1 MQLLDNET
9 PNYLRNIDFDEAIS
23 HKVHSRI
30 FEILGYLAIIDKNKI
45 SDDDKECFLRI
56 EQLCKMLVDETQLII
71 DYYKA
76 KKTSSI

>member
-1 MQLLDNET
+1 MQLFDNET

-30 FEILGYLAIIDKNKI
+30 FEILGYLAIIDKSKI
-45 SDDDKECFLRI
+45 SDDDKECFLRV

-76 KKTSSI
+76 KKTS